1 MDADFKAAMEAL
13 NKDDIQTYEEF
24 LREWAREAISKHGGI
39 YAEDGTPNNAEPLA
53 EGRCCDACNKDV
65 ILRRIS
71 YRPDENHMGDT

>member
-39 YAEDGTPNNAEPLA
+39 YAGDGTYEAHERTATIIATKVAAE
-53 EGRCCDACNKDV
+53 
-65 ILRRIS
+65 
-71 YRPDENHMGDT
+71 